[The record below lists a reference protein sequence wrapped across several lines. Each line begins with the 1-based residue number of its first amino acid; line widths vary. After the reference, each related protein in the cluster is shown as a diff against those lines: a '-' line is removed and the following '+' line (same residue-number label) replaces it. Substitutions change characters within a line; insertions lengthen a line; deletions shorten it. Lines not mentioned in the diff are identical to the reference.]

1 MHLFS
6 AMNAT
11 LIISKFSIFL
21 VKSRKK
27 CWHSPAK
34 IMEVSNHDF
43 GLNILKFRKLPLY
56 IHESK
61 YTINADVYI
70 EILEKYVQPL
80 ANLIF

>member
-6 AMNAT
+6 GMNAA
-11 LIISKFSIFL
+11 LNYFEIQYFL